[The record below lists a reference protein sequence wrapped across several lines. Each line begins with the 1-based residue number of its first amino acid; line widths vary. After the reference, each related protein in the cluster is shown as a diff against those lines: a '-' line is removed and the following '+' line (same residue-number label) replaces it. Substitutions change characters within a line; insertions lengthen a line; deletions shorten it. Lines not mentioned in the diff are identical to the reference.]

1 MTEKKIGNIEAIAVV
16 LTVMINHI
24 ILNLPKSIIST
35 TSSGSIINV
44 IFVTLIAFIIV
55 YLISQLLKNFP
66 SLDILDI
73 SKFLGGKVLKFII
86 GALFLCYSIF
96 TISIVLRSFSETL
109 KIIFFP
115 RTPVQIIMLL
125 FLLAIVFVNKLGF
138 QAIARSNLFFM
149 PIILFSILFIFVAN
163 FGNYTVQRVFPLL
176 GNGAVSTFLSGISNL
191 FAFGGIA
198 YLYFLPPHLKEQKD
212 YTKIAFSAIGVSG
225 IFLLMSVTTLL
236 LLFPLLTSSEEILP
250 LYLAARF
257 IEFGRFFQR
266 LDAVFVFTWIISM
279 ACYLSLALYFATN
292 IFKKITNIQYSKWV
306 IGLIASICFGIAL
319 IPQDLKQI
327 SFLENNVYKFIILIL
342 VIGVGLGILIFA
354 NIKNLILQKK
364 KGLSVL
370 PENNKSYERS

>member
-1 MTEKKIGNIEAIAVV
+1 M
-16 LTVMINHI
+16 
-24 ILNLPKSIIST
+24 
-35 TSSGSIINV
+35 
-44 IFVTLIAFIIV
+44 
-55 YLISQLLKNFP
+55 
-66 SLDILDI
+66 
-73 SKFLGGKVLKFII
+73 
-86 GALFLCYSIF
+86 
-96 TISIVLRSFSETL
+96 
-109 KIIFFP
+109 
-115 RTPVQIIMLL
+115 
-125 FLLAIVFVNKLGF
+125 
-138 QAIARSNLFFM
+138 
-149 PIILFSILFIFVAN
+149 
-163 FGNYTVQRVFPLL
+163 GNYTVQRVFPIL

-279 ACYLSLALYFATN
+279 ACYLSLELYFATD

-306 IGLIASICFGIAL
+306 IGLITSICFGIAL

-327 SFLENNVYKFIILIL
+327 SFLENNVYKYIILIL
-342 VIGVGLGILIFA
+342 VIGVGLGILIFF
-354 NIKNLILQKK
+354 NIKHLILQKK

-370 PENNKSYERS
+370 PEEDKSYERT

>member
-86 GALFLCYSIF
+86 GVLFLCYTIF

-364 KGLSVL
+364 KGISVL
-370 PENNKSYERS
+370 PENHKSYERS